1 METHRF
7 PPTARRRAAHAD
19 HGVPRSIYG
28 CLYRADP
35 ANAAYGHQRG
45 KVMQLIQSLQRFIRD
60 EEGASAVEYGL
71 ILSLL
76 VLGLAAGATSL
87 RTAINAALTAI
98 GVDVGATI

>member
-1 METHRF
+1 
-7 PPTARRRAAHAD
+7 
-19 HGVPRSIYG
+19 
-28 CLYRADP
+28 
-35 ANAAYGHQRG
+35 
-45 KVMQLIQSLQRFIRD
+45 MQLIQSLQRFIRD